1 MIEVK
6 GWVIMIWLVIM
17 IYLIVKLIKVLLDKN
32 YKP

>member
-6 GWVIMIWLVIM
+6 GWVIMIWLVLM